1 MCDMEGKHAHPRGG
15 NDSGKVKGRRDS
27 GCWAISWEQQRE
39 GVLMDILGQLVQDLL
54 EVGGYIEPFLF
65 EGVEHGHQNPSG
77 MSARVGLGTK
87 AGLADDDRGA
97 EVPLGQV
104 VLGRDGSVLG
114 PEIEAVRIL
123 AEDILEV
130 SDSQVAGGTLHG
142 GKDLGLDLEG
152 FGAEAGIRQGL
163 MA

>member
-1 MCDMEGKHAHPRGG
+1 
-15 NDSGKVKGRRDS
+15 
-27 GCWAISWEQQRE
+27 
-39 GVLMDILGQLVQDLL
+39 
-54 EVGGYIEPFLF
+54 
-65 EGVEHGHQNPSG
+65 

-114 PEIEAVRIL
+114 PEIEAVGIV

-130 SDSQVAGGTLHG
+130 SDSEMAGGTIHG
-142 GKDLGLDLEG
+142 GKDLGLNLEG
-152 FGAEAGIRQGL
+152 LGAEAGSRQGL
-163 MA
+163 IP